1 MKGKAN
7 RKKLPLALHNKVLI
21 ELQRRYT
28 FKKTTLLKKVT
39 NLDDYKNH
47 AGIYILCLSA
57 VRGYYVGQ
65 TAISL
70 TKRIQQHWR
79 NPETDFDR
87 KYREADVTEIYVMP
101 LDISTVY
108 EQFGLDAL
116 EGDYIASIPDKFLL
130 NCMAGG
136 NTIIGVKSKE
146 YNPADFRLPT
156 EPLNDLKD
164 RILCFQKE
172 HDLA

>member
-1 MKGKAN
+1 M
-7 RKKLPLALHNKVLI
+7 I

-79 NPETDFDR
+79 KPETDFDR

-116 EGDYIASIPDKFLL
+116 EGDYIASTPDKFLL

>member
-7 RKKLPLALHNKVLI
+7 RKKLPLALYNKVLI

-79 NPETDFDR
+79 KPETDFDR

-116 EGDYIASIPDKFLL
+116 EGDYIASTPDKFLL

-164 RILCFQKE
+164 IILCFQKE